1 LRLRSAG
8 RYCVDVNARPPFPPR
23 PFRGK
28 RRPRNAGPETAADLL
43 PQVVARLGGEDR
55 AIEQRVSL
63 AWPDAVG
70 AALSRRTRPESV
82 RGKTLIVRVDS
93 SAYVHELTLLKG
105 EILERL
111 RGALGGP
118 LIDDMRTRVG
128 PLGR

>member
-1 LRLRSAG
+1 
-8 RYCVDVNARPPFPPR
+8 
-23 PFRGK
+23 
-28 RRPRNAGPETAADLL
+28 L

-93 SAYVHELTLLKG
+93 SAYAHELTLLKG
-105 EILERL
+105 EILDRL
-111 RGALGGP
+111 RAALGGP

>member
-1 LRLRSAG
+1 LRLRSAD
-8 RYCVDVNARPPFPPR
+8 RYCVEVNARQPFRPR

-28 RRPRNAGPETAADLL
+28 RRPRNQGPETAADLL
-43 PQVVARLGGEDR
+43 PQVVARLGGDDR

-70 AALSRRTRPESV
+70 AVLNRRTRPESV

-93 SAYVHELTLLKG
+93 SAYAHELTLLKG

-111 RGALGGP
+111 RAALGGP

-128 PLGR
+128 PLTE

>member
-1 LRLRSAG
+1 
-8 RYCVDVNARPPFPPR
+8 
-23 PFRGK
+23 
-28 RRPRNAGPETAADLL
+28 L

-63 AWPDAVG
+63 VWPAAVG
-70 AALSRRTRPESV
+70 AALSRRSRPEAV

-93 SAYVHELTLLKG
+93 SAYAHELTLLKG

-111 RGALGGP
+111 EASLGGP

-128 PLGR
+128 PLSG